1 MRISVDHLTLAFRR
15 GVQVLDDV
23 TIAVEA
29 GEFVALLGP
38 SGCGK
43 STLLNAVAGLLDPA
57 ECTAHGDISLD
68 SALPGDRSL
77 RLGYV
82 FQRDTLLPWRTLL
95 ANVQLGLEIRGLNG
109 HARADRASELI
120 RLVGLDGFEQYYPHQ
135 VSGGMRQ
142 RVQLIRTLAYEPEA
156 ILMDEPFGALDAQN
170 RMLLQAEL
178 LRIWERTRMTILFV
192 THDLAEAITLAQ
204 RVVVLSKRPG
214 RIKRVF
220 DIPLPSPRDPFE
232 LRAAPAFGELEASIW
247 QELRDEFR
255 AVRR

>member
-1 MRISVDHLTLAFRR
+1 VRISIEGVGIVFRK
-15 GVQVLDDV
+15 GVRVLDGISIDV
-23 TIAVEA
+23 AS
-29 GEFVALLGP
+29 GDFVALLGP

-57 ECTAHGDISLD
+57 ECSVEGRIALD
-68 SALPGDRSL
+68 GGRSSAR

-82 FQRDTLLPWRTLL
+82 FQRDTLLPWRTLEE
-95 ANVQLGLEIRGLNG
+95 NIHVGMEIHGMPT
-109 HARADRASELI
+109 ARRQQRTVELI
-120 RLVGLDGFEQYYPHQ
+120 ALVGLQGFERYYPHQ

-142 RVQLIRTLAYEPEA
+142 RVQLVRTLAYEPEA

-178 LRIWERTRMTILFV
+178 LRMWDRRRTTIVFV

-214 RIKRVF
+214 RVKRVF

-232 LRAAPAFGELEASIW
+232 LRASRQFAELETRIW
-247 QELRDEFR
+247 AELRDEFR
-255 AVRR
+255 VAPA

>member
-1 MRISVDHLTLAFRR
+1 MRISIEGVGITFRK
-15 GVQVLDDV
+15 GVRVLDGISLDV
-23 TIAVEA
+23 AS
-29 GEFVALLGP
+29 GDFVALLGP

-57 ECTAHGDISLD
+57 ECSVEGRIALD
-68 SALPGDRSL
+68 GGRSSAR

-82 FQRDTLLPWRTLL
+82 FQRDTLLPWRTLEE
-95 ANVQLGLEIRGLNG
+95 NIHVGMEIHGMPT
-109 HARADRASELI
+109 ARRQQRTVELI
-120 RLVGLDGFEQYYPHQ
+120 ALVGLQGFERYYPHQ

-142 RVQLIRTLAYEPEA
+142 RVQLVRTLAYEPEA

-178 LRIWERTRMTILFV
+178 LRMWDRRRTTIVFV

-214 RIKRVF
+214 RVKRVF

-232 LRAAPAFGELEASIW
+232 LRASRQFAELETRIW
-247 QELRDEFR
+247 AELRDEFR
-255 AVRR
+255 AAPA

>member
-1 MRISVDHLTLAFRR
+1 VRISIEGVGIVFRK
-15 GVQVLDDV
+15 GVRVLDGISIDV
-23 TIAVEA
+23 AS
-29 GEFVALLGP
+29 GDFVALLGP

-57 ECTAHGDISLD
+57 ECSVEGRIALD
-68 SALPGDRSL
+68 GGRSSAR

-82 FQRDTLLPWRTLL
+82 FQRDTLLPWRTLEE
-95 ANVQLGLEIRGLNG
+95 NIHVGMEIHGMPT
-109 HARADRASELI
+109 ARRQQRTVELI
-120 RLVGLDGFEQYYPHQ
+120 ALVGLQGFERYYPHQ

-142 RVQLIRTLAYEPEA
+142 RVQLVRTLAYEPEA

-178 LRIWERTRMTILFV
+178 LRMWDRRRTTIVFV

-214 RIKRVF
+214 RVKRVF

-232 LRAAPAFGELEASIW
+232 LRASRQFAELETRIW
-247 QELRDEFR
+247 AELRDEFR
-255 AVRR
+255 AAPA

>member
-1 MRISVDHLTLAFRR
+1 MRISIEGVGIVFRK
-15 GVQVLDDV
+15 GVRVLDGISIDV
-23 TIAVEA
+23 AS
-29 GEFVALLGP
+29 GDFVALLGP

-57 ECTAHGDISLD
+57 ECSVEGRIALD
-68 SALPGDRSL
+68 GGRSSAR

-82 FQRDTLLPWRTLL
+82 FQRDTLLPWRTLEE
-95 ANVQLGLEIRGLNG
+95 NIHVGMEIHGMPT
-109 HARADRASELI
+109 ARRQQRTVELI
-120 RLVGLDGFEQYYPHQ
+120 ALVGLQGFERYYPHQ

-142 RVQLIRTLAYEPEA
+142 RVQLVRTLAYEPEA

-178 LRIWERTRMTILFV
+178 LRMWDRRRTTIVFV

-214 RIKRVF
+214 RVKRVF

-232 LRAAPAFGELEASIW
+232 LRASRQFAELETRIW
-247 QELRDEFR
+247 AELRDEFR
-255 AVRR
+255 VAPA